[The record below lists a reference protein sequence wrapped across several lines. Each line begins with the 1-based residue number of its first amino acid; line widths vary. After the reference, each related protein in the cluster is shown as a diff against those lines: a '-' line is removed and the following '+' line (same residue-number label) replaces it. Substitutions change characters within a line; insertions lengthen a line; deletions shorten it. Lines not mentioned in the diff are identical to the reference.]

1 MPPTNKRSK
10 HLEYYIAHDLI
21 RKQKNIASKRTKE
34 RRRGV
39 WAAMEDILK
48 ENSEILINKTF
59 QVQTLKDNKLVLIVH
74 PQEW

>member
-1 MPPTNKRSK
+1 MTPTNKRSK
-10 HLEYYIAHDLI
+10 HLEYSIAHDLI

-48 ENSEILINKTF
+48 ENSEIMMNKKIW
-59 QVQTLKDNKLVLIVH
+59 VQTLKDNKVVLIVH
-74 PQEW
+74 SQEW